1 MGGSGRS
8 EYQEFVR
15 HYLPELRLQ
24 GHSNTDAMRAVA
36 AMWRRHKNQSGRGLV
51 ETGGAGLVLT
61 GAQYGDGTAA
71 DISKYADYTSKALG
85 AASFIPGVGELAAPA
100 AGVAKGVSYISS
112 LFE

>member
-1 MGGSGRS
+1 MK
-8 EYQEFVR
+8 
-15 HYLPELRLQ
+15 
-24 GHSNTDAMRAVA
+24 MVA
-36 AMWRRHKNQSGRGLV
+36 AMWRKHKGQSGRGLV
-51 ETGGAGLVLT
+51 ETGGEGLSMT
-61 GAQYGDGTAA
+61 GSQYGDGTAG